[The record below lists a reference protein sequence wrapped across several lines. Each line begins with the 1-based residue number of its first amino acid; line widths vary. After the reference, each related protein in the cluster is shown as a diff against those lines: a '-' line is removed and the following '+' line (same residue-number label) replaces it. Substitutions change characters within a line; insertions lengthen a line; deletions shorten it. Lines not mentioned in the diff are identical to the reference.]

1 MNRKDRVKILDFA
14 LATSA
19 VSEESEIQAT
29 LSCAPDLMTRPGTIL
44 GTMGIWVIAVV
55 GVAPCKCFSPGGK
68 PEHVAGPDFLHRSA
82 PTLRPST
89 ACRDNDGLTE
99 EMPMPC
105 SPRTRLES

>member
-1 MNRKDRVKILDFA
+1 VNRKDRVKILDFA

-55 GVAPCKCFSPGGK
+55 GVAPCKCFSPGGNQSMS
-68 PEHVAGPDFLHRSA
+68 PGRISSIGPPQRCA
-82 PTLRPST
+82 RPQP
-89 ACRDNDGLTE
+89 AVI
-99 EMPMPC
+99 MMV
-105 SPRTRLES
+105 